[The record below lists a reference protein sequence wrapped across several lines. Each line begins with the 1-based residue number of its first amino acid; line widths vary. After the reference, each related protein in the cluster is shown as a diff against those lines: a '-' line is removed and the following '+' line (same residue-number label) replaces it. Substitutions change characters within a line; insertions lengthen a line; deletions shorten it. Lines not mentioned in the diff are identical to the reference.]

1 MRIEI
6 ITFFVVYIVVAFIH
20 HDNWQQLTIHAGGLA
35 ACSSL
40 IARVL
45 RDCYYDY
52 VCVKEAKNLLL
63 TNKLTQSERLFC
75 ESVIASP
82 NNNLST
88 YQHLI
93 NLSTSVGNKRNKSN
107 ILQNVMIYL
116 TLFSLAVMVYLVLF
130 LLLAYFYF

>member
-1 MRIEI
+1 MTEI
-6 ITFFVVYIVVAFIH
+6 ITFLAVYSVVAYVH
-20 HDNWQQLTIHAGGLA
+20 HDTWQQLVLQAGGLA

-45 RDCYYDY
+45 RDCHYDY
-52 VCVKEAKNLLL
+52 VCVKEAKDLLSTNRL
-63 TNKLTQSERLFC
+63 TKSERLFC

-88 YQHLI
+88 YQQLI

-107 ILQNVMIYL
+107 ILQNVMVYL
-116 TLFSLAVMVYLVLF
+116 TLFLLAVMVYLVLF